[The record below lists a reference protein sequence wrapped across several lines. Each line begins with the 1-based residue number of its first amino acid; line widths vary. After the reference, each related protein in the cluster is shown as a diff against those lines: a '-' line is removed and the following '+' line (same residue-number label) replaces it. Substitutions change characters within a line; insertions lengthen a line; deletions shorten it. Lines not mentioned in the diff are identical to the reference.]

1 MTETKEINIATTPFG
16 NPSDVLLEGNINGVS
31 CVILSRTTK
40 RSQTFYDGLPGH
52 PEGICHIPMY
62 PTFNEKM
69 RQILI
74 SSLSKTKLN
83 YQTKGTLVCVE
94 GPRFSTRA
102 ESEVFRQWKADLIG
116 MTLCPEVVLAKELGI
131 PYASLAAVTDYDCWK
146 DKIEEEPVKIV
157 YVFKDI
163 TSFIRRTNENFN
175 TFHKVSSLDAN
186 WTQTSFL
193 AETSEFVA
201 NTISNG
207 NLFWNFVEECLDE
220 KYLNLEL
227 DNDEK
232 EFNLALKIAE
242 NLLPDGQSGIS
253 LLRLSLSLRLYSAR
267 IQLHRQIAN
276 GLLPKLKENECSD
289 DSPFYEIHGIVSCK
303 YSEIDKLLKNAKE

>member
-1 MTETKEINIATTPFG
+1 MNSTFKVGIIGGTGFIKDSDIMTETKEINIATTPFG

-31 CVILSRTTK
+31 CVILSRHGRSHYISPTNVNYRANIWALKTAGVSVIIAVTACGSLREELAPGHFAVLDSFIDRTTK

-146 DKIEEEPVKIV
+146 DSEEGVNIDLV
-157 YVFKDI
+157 
-163 TSFIRRTNENFN
+163 
-175 TFHKVSSLDAN
+175 
-186 WTQTSFL
+186 
-193 AETSEFVA
+193 AEIMKRNS
-201 NTISNG
+201 
-207 NLFWNFVEECLDE
+207 
-220 KYLNLEL
+220 
-227 DNDEK
+227 
-232 EFNLALKIAE
+232 E
-242 NLLPDGQSGIS
+242 NLKEILFNAIIDIGTKKEE
-253 LLRLSLSLRLYSAR
+253 L
-267 IQLHRQIAN
+267 
-276 GLLPKLKENECSD
+276 LKEINETKELAIKSVMD
-289 DSPFYEIHGIVSCK
+289 GGCK
-303 YSEIDKLLKNAKE
+303 LDFEHI